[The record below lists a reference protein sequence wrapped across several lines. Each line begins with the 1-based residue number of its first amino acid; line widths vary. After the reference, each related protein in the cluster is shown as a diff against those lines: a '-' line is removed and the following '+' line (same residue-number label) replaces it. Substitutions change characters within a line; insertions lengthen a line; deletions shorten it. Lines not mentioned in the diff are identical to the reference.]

1 MMSELSPSF
10 SRARKWNI
18 TLNTALLVLS
28 VVALL
33 AMVNYLAA
41 RHYSRFD
48 WSGTGRI
55 ELSPLTRHML
65 SSVTNELRVI
75 LYFDRDETLFKMSH
89 SLLKSYAAFNPRI
102 IVETIDYTRD
112 TSAALA
118 AKKKYNLVEK
128 NDRDMVIFDCQD
140 RTKFVYQGELSDLDM
155 NEMLAGRSGEVKR
168 VAFKGEML
176 FTSAILNVLTPRQ
189 LKAYFLQG
197 QGEHDPASDEGLM
210 GYSKFAGV
218 LRENGVKSESLLL
231 EGSAEIPSD
240 CNLLIVAGPRLK
252 MFPVVVEKIDRYLKK
267 GGRLLALFNFNSAT
281 RETGLERTLAEWG
294 VVVGRNRVQDAE
306 FAVNR
311 DKQDMVVSTYGT
323 HKLVRPLV
331 GSGLYMLLPRT
342 VSSDKSARRG
352 ADAPQVEELV
362 FTSAGGRVIE
372 NFRPD
377 GSPSPSSSDPIGQ
390 IPLVVAVE
398 GGGVRKVSAERG
410 ATRIVVAGD
419 SIFLA
424 NDTID
429 KVANHEFASHAIN
442 WLLAREDML
451 VGIPSKRMKEYKVT
465 MSRAELFSVQWIL
478 LAGMPGGALLVGG
491 LVWMRRRR

>member
-1 MMSELSPSF
+1 MTEPLPSF

-18 TLNTALLVLS
+18 TLNTVLFVLS
-28 VVALL
+28 IVALL
-33 AMVNYLAA
+33 SMMNYLAA

-48 WSGTGRI
+48 WSGTGHT
-55 ELSPLTRHML
+55 ELSPLTRQVL
-65 SSVTNELRVI
+65 ASVTNELRVV
-75 LYFDRDETLFKMSH
+75 LYFGRDEPMFRMSS
-89 SLLKSYAAFNPRI
+89 SLLKAYASVNPRI
-102 IVETIDYTRD
+102 IVQTIDYIRD
-112 TSAALA
+112 TSDALA
-118 AKKKYNLVEK
+118 AKKKYGLVEK

-155 NEMLAGRSGEVKR
+155 NELLAGKGGEIKR

-176 FTSAILNVLTPRQ
+176 FTSAILTVLAPRQ

-197 QGEHDPASDEGLM
+197 HDEHDPASDDGLM

-218 LRENGVKSESLLL
+218 LRENGVKFEPLRL
-231 EGSAEIPSD
+231 EGAAEIPSD
-240 CNLLIVAGPRLK
+240 CNLLIVAGPSQRML
-252 MFPVVVEKIDRYLKK
+252 PVVVEKIDRYLKQ
-267 GGRLLALFNFNSAT
+267 GGRLLALFNFYSET

-294 VVVGRNRVQDAE
+294 VVVGRNRVNDE
-306 FAVNR
+306 EHAVSP
-311 DKQDMVVSTYGT
+311 DKQDMTVSRYGT
-323 HKLVRPLV
+323 HRLVRPLLR
-331 GSGLYMLLPRT
+331 SQLYLLRPRT
-342 VSSDKSARRG
+342 ISREKTPGRG

-362 FTSAGGRVIE
+362 FTSEGGRVIE

-377 GSPSPSSSDPIGQ
+377 GSPSPSSDDPIG
-390 IPLVVAVE
+390 IKPLMVAVE

-429 KVANHEFASHAIN
+429 KAANHEFASHAIN
-442 WLLAREDML
+442 WLLAREEL
-451 VGIPSKRMKEYKVT
+451 LLPIPPRPLKEYKVIL
-465 MSRAELFSVQWIL
+465 SRAEMISVLWIL
-478 LAGMPGGALLVGG
+478 LAAMPGSALVLGG

>member
-1 MMSELSPSF
+1 
-10 SRARKWNI
+10 
-18 TLNTALLVLS
+18 
-28 VVALL
+28 
-33 AMVNYLAA
+33 
-41 RHYSRFD
+41 
-48 WSGTGRI
+48 
-55 ELSPLTRHML
+55 
-65 SSVTNELRVI
+65 
-75 LYFDRDETLFKMSH
+75 
-89 SLLKSYAAFNPRI
+89 
-102 IVETIDYTRD
+102 
-112 TSAALA
+112 
-118 AKKKYNLVEK
+118 
-128 NDRDMVIFDCQD
+128 
-140 RTKFVYQGELSDLDM
+140 
-155 NEMLAGRSGEVKR
+155 
-168 VAFKGEML
+168 ML

-218 LRENGVKSESLLL
+218 LRENGVKSESLLI

-252 MFPVVVEKIDRYLKK
+252 MLPVVVEKIDRYLKK

-281 RETGLERTLAEWG
+281 HETGLERTLAEWG
-294 VVVGRNRVQDAE
+294 VVVGRNRVQDAK
-306 FAVNR
+306 FSMNR
-311 DKQDMVVSTYGT
+311 DKQDMVVSAFGT

-352 ADAPQVEELV
+352 ADAPQVEELI
-362 FTSAGGRVIE
+362 FTSPGGRVIE

-377 GSPSPSSSDPIGQ
+377 GSASPASGDPIGQ

-398 GGGVRKVSAERG
+398 RGSVRNVSADRG

-429 KVANHEFASHAIN
+429 KLANHEFASHAIN
-442 WLLAREDML
+442 WLVAREDML
-451 VGIPSKRMKEYKVT
+451 IGIPSKPMKEYKVI